1 MTSNQSNIAAEPHA
15 LSELRISDV
24 HLDVDTSHLEH
35 GHGIH
40 CLPEL
45 DLTDADLDLDSL
57 IRQCGVDSY
66 IPDSDDASSYY
77 QDCVAEWSDNASSSG
92 SSRCPTPPP
101 KDEGPLPDLE
111 AQPLAHP
118 LTPLPPPNRPLQ
130 KRMPSR
136 KSLKDSNLVT
146 WNGPND
152 PTNPHN
158 WSKRKRWV
166 SMLLVSSFTFVSPM
180 ASTMVAPALH
190 EIADEFNIT
199 SDVEEFLVMTIF
211 LLAYAVGP
219 FLWGPLS
226 EVFGRVK
233 VLQSANIVFL
243 FFNTVCGFA
252 KTKQQMMAFRFLSG
266 IGASA
271 PQAIGGGVLSDCFRA
286 DQRGRAIAVYSLMPF
301 ISPAIGPIAGG
312 YLTQHTTWRWVFW
325 MTSIFDVAVQILAF
339 AFLDETFPPVLLA
352 KKAIALR
359 KQTGNEALRTK
370 WQGPDHSMRKILMKS
385 LVRPFIMLGTQP
397 ALQAMAL
404 FRGYQYGLMY
414 LALAT
419 FPMVFEETYD
429 QSVGRASLNYLSLG
443 IGFVVGL
450 QISGPL
456 QDK

>member
-1 MTSNQSNIAAEPHA
+1 MNRELLAREGCDQYQSSTAAEPYT
-15 LSELRISDV
+15 LPELNITDV
-24 HLDVDTSHLEH
+24 HLDLDSLHLDH
-35 GHGIH
+35 NQGLQD
-40 CLPEL
+40 LPEL
-45 DLTDADLDLDSL
+45 SLTDPDLDLDSL
-57 IRQCGVDSY
+57 IRNCGVDSY
-66 IPDSDDASSYY
+66 IPDSDDASSDY
-77 QDCVAEWSDNASSSG
+77 QDSVADSSDNGSLPG
-92 SSRCPTPPP
+92 SSRSPTPPP
-101 KDEGPLPDLE
+101 KDHRRLPDLE
-111 AQPLAHP
+111 AHP
-118 LTPLPPPNRPLQ
+118 LTQPPTPLSSVNHRHVN
-130 KRMPSR
+130 RMPSR
-136 KSLKDSNLVT
+136 KSLRDPDLVT
-146 WNGPND
+146 WDGPHD
-152 PTNPHN
+152 PKNPHN

-166 SMLLVSSFTFVSPM
+166 SMLLISSFTFISPM

-190 EIADEFNIT
+190 DIADEFDIQ

-233 VLQSANIVFL
+233 VLQSANMVFL
-243 FFNTVCGFA
+243 LFNTVCGFA

-271 PQAIGGGVLSDCFRA
+271 PQAVGLPYHRRDYAWIVTLTIVQIGGGVLSDCFRA

-325 MTSIFDVAVQILAF
+325 MTSLFDIAVQILAF

-352 KKAIALR
+352 KKAMALR
-359 KQTGNEALRTK
+359 KQTGNEALHTK
-370 WQGPDHSMRKILMKS
+370 WQGPDHSMKKILMKS

-414 LALAT
+414 LA
-419 FPMVFEETYD
+419 
-429 QSVGRASLNYLSLG
+429 
-443 IGFVVGL
+443 
-450 QISGPL
+450 
-456 QDK
+456 